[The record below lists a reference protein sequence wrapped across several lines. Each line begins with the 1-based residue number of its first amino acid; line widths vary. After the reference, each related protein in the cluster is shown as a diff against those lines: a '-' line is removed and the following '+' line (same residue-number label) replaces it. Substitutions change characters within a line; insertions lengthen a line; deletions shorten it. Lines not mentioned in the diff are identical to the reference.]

1 MNFDDLFLSEIRR
14 QLPDDIDV
22 VARPAPIEGRR
33 RVDPRVARDDA
44 EATDTLAVE
53 ALVELWRAM
62 LPGESEPTAL
72 RLRWMPTQTTDAVG
86 AEAGARCPGLAG
98 VAVAAL
104 DRIAAT
110 LDAGEW
116 SWTRR
121 DPAGERI
128 IRVLGRRHRVG
139 FELGIRPEDDVVLL
153 RTRVGPVVVG
163 ALGAELLERP
173 IDQRPWPAS

>member
-1 MNFDDLFLSEIRR
+1 MNFDDLFLAEIRQ

-33 RVDPRVARDDA
+33 RVDPRVARDEA
-44 EATDTLAVE
+44 EAADTLAVQ

-62 LPGESEPTAL
+62 LPGESEPAGL
-72 RLRWMPTQTTDAVG
+72 RVHWVPLRETDAVG
-86 AEAGARCPGLAG
+86 VEAATRCPGLAG
-98 VAVAAL
+98 VAVVAL
-104 DRIAAT
+104 DRIGAA

-128 IRVLGRRHRVG
+128 ARILGRRRRVG

-163 ALGAELLERP
+163 ALAAQLVERP
-173 IDQRPWPAS
+173 VDQRPWPA